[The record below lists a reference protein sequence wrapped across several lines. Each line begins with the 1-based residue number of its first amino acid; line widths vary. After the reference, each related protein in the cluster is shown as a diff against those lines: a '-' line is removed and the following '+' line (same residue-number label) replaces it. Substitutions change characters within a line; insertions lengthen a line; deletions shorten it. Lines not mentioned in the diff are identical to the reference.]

1 MKYIEVKDVLVR
13 KNTVNIFFEV
23 GEELKKYFKDN
34 KLTITYTVNE
44 SYLNLE
50 NVPISILVVPLICNI
65 LPIIWITDGVLY
77 IEEIDEDF
85 FKSINEF
92 KKGYIEM
99 YPQIH
104 FQGDIKVKKIIKS
117 EPITIGRSATFFSG
131 GVDAYCT
138 LARHIDENPDLLS
151 IWGSDIP
158 YDDES
163 GWKTLQANLFDE
175 SKKLELAFITIHS
188 SFRKML
194 DESALNKDFK
204 LILKDN
210 WWHGIQHGIG
220 LIGHAAPCNFLRG
233 VTTQYIAASFW
244 PEINITCASWPSI
257 DNYVKYGGCR
267 TIHDAFISRQE
278 KIKIIIEK
286 HYEKNLPI
294 NLHVCWQTTTGKN
307 CCKCEKCCRTI
318 MELIV
323 EGEDPNSYGF
333 SVNGKILFW
342 CKWRSILK
350 FDYDFVTIP
359 YWNAIKD
366 RFIINKQILRNNNNY
381 RYINWIEDYNFE
393 NPDKNMY
400 RRIYGVLKKLRE
412 KYSIK

>member
-1 MKYIEVKDVLVR
+1 MKCIEIKDVLVR
-13 KNTVNIFFEV
+13 KNTVNISFEV
-23 GEELKKYFKDN
+23 GEDLKKYFKDN

-44 SYLNLE
+44 SDLNLE

-65 LPIIWITDGVLY
+65 LPIIWITDGILY
-77 IEEIDEDF
+77 IDEIDEDF
-85 FKSINEF
+85 YKSINEF

-99 YPQIH
+99 YPQIY
-104 FQGDIKVKKIIKS
+104 FLGDIKVKKIIKY
-117 EPITIGRSATFFSG
+117 EPITKGRSATFFSG

-158 YDDES
+158 YDDKN

-175 SKKLELAFITIHS
+175 AKKLELDFIIIHS

-194 DESALNKDFK
+194 DESVLDKDFK

-244 PEINITCASWPSI
+244 PDINITCASWPSI
-257 DNYVKYGGCR
+257 DNFVKYCGCQ

-333 SVNGKILFW
+333 SVNSKILFW

-359 YWNAIKD
+359 YWNAIKN
-366 RFIINKQILRNNNNY
+366 RFIMNKQILRNKNNY
-381 RYINWIEDYNFE
+381 RYINWIEDFDFE

-400 RRIYGVLKKLRE
+400 RRIYRVLRK
-412 KYSIK
+412 IKRKIFN